1 MLSDTPH
8 GPTRQRHSNPLNAYI
23 DPLAVSAYIGD
34 LYAIQLLPV
43 DMLKACIAFLVNRVR
58 TPAHLR
64 CVEHLLNHANSS
76 QITPRLEA
84 CFLLTCL
91 GAIQRYH
98 RYTKHTSPVS
108 CTDSPILLIF
118 NLF

>member
-8 GPTRQRHSNPLNAYI
+8 DPTRQRNSNPLNAYI
-23 DPLAVSAYIGD
+23 DPLALSAYVGD
-34 LYAIQLLPV
+34 LYAIQLLPD
-43 DMLKACIAFLVNRVR
+43 DMLKACITFLVNRVR

-76 QITPRLEA
+76 QIIPRLEA
-84 CFLLTCL
+84 YFLLDCI

-98 RYTKHTSPVS
+98 RYTHHISPVS
-108 CTDSPILLIF
+108 CTDSP
-118 NLF
+118 LFFFF